1 LARQCWSAMV
11 RSVMAQTIVIRVSD
25 RTLLALQRGETVP
38 IRLTRKNV
46 VGGVTRRTGRRPG
59 RKARA
64 KRLWWQVG
72 DLPAPG
78 SLPARLL
85 LWAIAQG
92 GKVTTKQAQGVFRR
106 SSTQASGMLSHLAAA
121 GLLRRDGWGRYV
133 VTSRGKA
140 SRKALSKVGPYREGS
155 NRARVLAWARKRRRP
170 FGIEDVARLLGVGRA
185 SVHVVLQR
193 LLKDRFIARERI
205 GAYRA
210 R

>member
-1 LARQCWSAMV
+1 
-11 RSVMAQTIVIRVSD
+11 MAETIVIRVSN
-25 RTLLALQRGETVP
+25 RTLLALQQGETVP
-38 IRLTRKNV
+38 IRLHRKNV
-46 VGGVTRRTGRRPG
+46 VGGVTRRTGRRSG

-64 KRLWWQVG
+64 KLWWQAG

-85 LWAIAQG
+85 LWAIAHG

-106 SSTQASGMLSHLAAA
+106 SLSHASGMLSHLAAA
-121 GLLRRDGWGRYV
+121 GLLRRDGWARYV
-133 VTSRGKA
+133 VTAKGRA
-140 SRKALSKVGPYREGS
+140 SRKALSRVSPYREGS
-155 NRARVLAWARKRRRP
+155 HRARVLAWARKRRRA
-170 FGIEDVARLLGVGRA
+170 FGIEDVARLLGVGHS

-193 LLKDRFIARERI
+193 LLKDRFVVRERI

>member
-1 LARQCWSAMV
+1 MV